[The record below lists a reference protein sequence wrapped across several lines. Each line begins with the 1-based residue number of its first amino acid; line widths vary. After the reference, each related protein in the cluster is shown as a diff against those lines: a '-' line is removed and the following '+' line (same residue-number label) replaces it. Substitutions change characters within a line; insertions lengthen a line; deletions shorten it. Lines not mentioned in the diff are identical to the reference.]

1 MTPDSL
7 HRTAEPTE
15 FQGISEIIEYA
26 SLQAYAR
33 LEVKME
39 NMKKYSF
46 LMHPE
51 MIEEI
56 EKALP
61 FSYDDN
67 KSSFVRSAVNFYIGY
82 LMHKQSVDYVAP
94 LISNEIKNQ
103 VESLQ
108 DCLSEMIF
116 KLAVESAKQNCLL
129 STQYRINNEFDERLD
144 YLCAQKVAS
153 MNGIIDFNSIISDN
167 DLAKECYG

>member
-1 MTPDSL
+1 
-7 HRTAEPTE
+7 
-15 FQGISEIIEYA
+15 
-26 SLQAYAR
+26 
-33 LEVKME
+33 ME

-46 LMHPE
+46 WMHPE

-129 STQYRINNEFDERLD
+129 STQYRIDSELDEKLD
-144 YLCAQKVAS
+144 YLCSEKVAS
-153 MNGIIDFNSIISDN
+153 MNGIIDFNAIITDN
-167 DLAKECYG
+167 DLAKACYG

>member
-1 MTPDSL
+1 MR
-7 HRTAEPTE
+7 HGRRMREM
-15 FQGISEIIEYA
+15 
-26 SLQAYAR
+26 
-33 LEVKME
+33 EVFME
-39 NMKKYSF
+39 NMEKYSF
-46 LMHPE
+46 WMRPE

-61 FSYDDN
+61 YSYDSN
-67 KSSFVRSAVNFYIGY
+67 RSSFVRSAVNFYIGY
-82 LMHKQSVDYVAP
+82 LMHKQSADYITP
-94 LISNEIKNQ
+94 MISNEIKNQ

-129 STQYRINNEFDERLD
+129 STQYRIDSELAERLD
-144 YLCAQKVAS
+144 NLCAEKVAS
-153 MNGIIDFNSIISDN
+153 TNGIIDFNAIISDN

>member
-1 MTPDSL
+1 
-7 HRTAEPTE
+7 
-15 FQGISEIIEYA
+15 
-26 SLQAYAR
+26 
-33 LEVKME
+33 ME

-46 LMHPE
+46 WMHPE
-51 MIEEI
+51 MIEDI

-82 LMHKQSVDYVAP
+82 LMHKQSADYITP
-94 LISNEIKNQ
+94 MISNEIKNQ

-129 STQYRINNEFDERLD
+129 STQYRIDNEFDERLE

-153 MNGIIDFNSIISDN
+153 MNGIIDFNAIITDN

>member
-1 MTPDSL
+1 M
-7 HRTAEPTE
+7 PTE
-15 FQGISEIIEYA
+15 FQGN
-26 SLQAYAR
+26 
-33 LEVKME
+33 LELLSMRHDRCMREMEVFME
-39 NMKKYSF
+39 NMEKYSF
-46 LMHPE
+46 WMRPE

-61 FSYDDN
+61 YSYDN
-67 KSSFVRSAVNFYIGY
+67 NRSSFVRSAVNFYIGY
-82 LMHKQSVDYVAP
+82 LMHKQSADYISP

-103 VESLQ
+103 VEFLQ

-129 STQYRINNEFDERLD
+129 STQYKIDSELEERLD
-144 YLCAQKVAS
+144 NLCAEKVAS
-153 MNGIIDFNSIISDN
+153 TNGIIDFNAIITDN

>member
-1 MTPDSL
+1 MGNK
-7 HRTAEPTE
+7 E
-15 FQGISEIIEYA
+15 
-26 SLQAYAR
+26 
-33 LEVKME
+33 
-39 NMKKYSF
+39 KYSF
-46 LMHPE
+46 WMHPE

-61 FSYDDN
+61 YSYN
-67 KSSFVRSAVNFYIGY
+67 SNRSSFVRSAVNFYIGY
-82 LMHKQSVDYVAP
+82 LMQKQSVDYIAP

-116 KLAVESAKQNCLL
+116 KLAVESAKQNSIL
-129 STQYRINNEFDERLD
+129 SCAYKIDDELSDRIQNI
-144 YLCAQKVAS
+144 CAEKVAET
-153 MNGIIDFNSIISDN
+153 NGIIDFKTIKYDN

>member
-1 MTPDSL
+1 MRHD
-7 HRTAEPTE
+7 RRMREM
-15 FQGISEIIEYA
+15 
-26 SLQAYAR
+26 
-33 LEVKME
+33 EVKME

-46 LMHPE
+46 WMHPE

-67 KSSFVRSAVNFYIGY
+67 KGSFVRSAVNFYIGY

-116 KLAVESAKQNCLL
+116 KLAVESAKQNLL
-129 STQYRINNEFDERLD
+129 LGIQYKIDSELSARLD
-144 YLCAQKVAS
+144 NLCAEKVAAT
-153 MNGIIDFNSIISDN
+153 NGIIDFDTIIANN

>member
-1 MTPDSL
+1 MRHD
-7 HRTAEPTE
+7 RRMQEM
-15 FQGISEIIEYA
+15 
-26 SLQAYAR
+26 
-33 LEVKME
+33 EVFME
-39 NMKKYSF
+39 NKKKYSF
-46 LMHPE
+46 WMHPE

-82 LMHKQSVDYVAP
+82 LMHKQSVDYITP
-94 LISNEIKNQ
+94 MISNEIKNQ

-116 KLAVESAKQNCLL
+116 KLAVEL
-129 STQYRINNEFDERLD
+129 SLIH
-144 YLCAQKVAS
+144 
-153 MNGIIDFNSIISDN
+153 I
-167 DLAKECYG
+167 

>member
-1 MTPDSL
+1 
-7 HRTAEPTE
+7 
-15 FQGISEIIEYA
+15 
-26 SLQAYAR
+26 
-33 LEVKME
+33 ME

-46 LMHPE
+46 WMHPE

-129 STQYRINNEFDERLD
+129 ITQYRIDSELDEKLE
-144 YLCAQKVAS
+144 YLCVEKVAS
-153 MNGIIDFNSIISDN
+153 MNGIIDFNAIMTDN

>member
-1 MTPDSL
+1 M
-7 HRTAEPTE
+7 REM
-15 FQGISEIIEYA
+15 
-26 SLQAYAR
+26 
-33 LEVKME
+33 EVKLE
-39 NMKKYSF
+39 NKKKYSF
-46 LMHPE
+46 WMHPE

-67 KSSFVRSAVNFYIGY
+67 KSSFVRSAINFYIGY

-116 KLAVESAKQNCLL
+116 KLAVESAKQNLL
-129 STQYRINNEFDERLD
+129 LGTQYKIDNELSERLD
-144 YLCAQKVAS
+144 NLCAEKVAAT
-153 MNGIIDFNSIISDN
+153 NGIIDFDTIIANN

>member
-1 MTPDSL
+1 
-7 HRTAEPTE
+7 
-15 FQGISEIIEYA
+15 
-26 SLQAYAR
+26 
-33 LEVKME
+33 
-39 NMKKYSF
+39 
-46 LMHPE
+46 MHPE

-56 EKALP
+56 EKVLP

-82 LMHKQSVDYVAP
+82 LMHKQSVDYITP
-94 LISNEIKNQ
+94 MISNEIKNQ

-116 KLAVESAKQNCLL
+116 KLAVESAKQNLLL
-129 STQYRINNEFDERLD
+129 STQYRIDSELSERLD
-144 YLCAQKVAS
+144 NLCAEKVAS
-153 MNGIIDFNSIISDN
+153 INGIIDFNEIIANN

>member
-1 MTPDSL
+1 M
-7 HRTAEPTE
+7 REM
-15 FQGISEIIEYA
+15 
-26 SLQAYAR
+26 
-33 LEVKME
+33 EVFME

-46 LMHPE
+46 WMHPE

-82 LMHKQSVDYVAP
+82 LMHKQSVDYITP
-94 LISNEIKNQ
+94 MISNEIKNQ

-129 STQYRINNEFDERLD
+129 SCAYKIDDELSQKLD
-144 YLCAQKVAS
+144 NMCAEKVAET
-153 MNGIIDFNSIISDN
+153 NGIIDFNTIIANN
-167 DLAKECYG
+167 DWAKECYG

>member
-1 MTPDSL
+1 M
-7 HRTAEPTE
+7 
-15 FQGISEIIEYA
+15 
-26 SLQAYAR
+26 
-33 LEVKME
+33 
-39 NMKKYSF
+39 
-46 LMHPE
+46 
-51 MIEEI
+51 
-56 EKALP
+56 
-61 FSYDDN
+61 
-67 KSSFVRSAVNFYIGY
+67 
-82 LMHKQSVDYVAP
+82 
-94 LISNEIKNQ
+94 
-103 VESLQ
+103 Q

>member
-1 MTPDSL
+1 M
-7 HRTAEPTE
+7 REM
-15 FQGISEIIEYA
+15 
-26 SLQAYAR
+26 
-33 LEVKME
+33 EVKME
-39 NMKKYSF
+39 NKKKYSF
-46 LMHPE
+46 WLHPE
-51 MIEEI
+51 MMEEI

-82 LMHKQSVDYVAP
+82 LMHKHSVDYIAP
-94 LISNEIKNQ
+94 MISNEIKNQ

-116 KLAVESAKQNCLL
+116 KLAVESAKQNLL
-129 STQYRINNEFDERLD
+129 LGTQYKIDSKLSERLD
-144 YLCAQKVAS
+144 NLCAEKVAAT
-153 MNGIIDFNSIISDN
+153 NGIIDFDTIIANN

>member
-1 MTPDSL
+1 MTPDCS

-15 FQGISEIIEYA
+15 FQGK
-26 SLQAYAR
+26 
-33 LEVKME
+33 LELLCIRHDRRMREMEVFME
-39 NMKKYSF
+39 NMEKYSF
-46 LMHPE
+46 WINPE

-61 FSYDDN
+61 YSYENN

-82 LMHKQSVDYVAP
+82 LMHKQSVDYIAP
-94 LISNEIKNQ
+94 MISNEIKSQ

-129 STQYRINNEFDERLD
+129 STQYRIDNEFDERLE
-144 YLCAQKVAS
+144 YLCAEKVAS
-153 MNGIIDFNSIISDN
+153 TNGIIDFNAIISDN